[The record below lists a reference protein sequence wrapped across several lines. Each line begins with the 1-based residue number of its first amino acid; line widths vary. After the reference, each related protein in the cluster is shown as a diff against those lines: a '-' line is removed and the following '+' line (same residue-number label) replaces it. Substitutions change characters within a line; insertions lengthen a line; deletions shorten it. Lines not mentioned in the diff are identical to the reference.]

1 MVFLP
6 NLRRNVEPWPRRRAN
21 SQPAPRA
28 RGSME
33 HVQVIPICFEDNP
46 QDARSLENKDVRS
59 LEDKDDR
66 SPGLSSISRVMITNN
81 PTSAVIK
88 TPTKPTLP
96 DKPKNIQLIKK
107 KLENLKSAN
116 ICSNPDLA
124 QRTALLRNSNKLK
137 NNPVIF
143 LILAMQIG

>member
-1 MVFLP
+1 
-6 NLRRNVEPWPRRRAN
+6 
-21 SQPAPRA
+21 
-28 RGSME
+28 ME
-33 HVQVIPICFEDNP
+33 HVQVIPICFENNP
-46 QDARSLENKDVRS
+46 QDARSLEDKDVRS
-59 LEDKDDR
+59 FEDKGDRSSEDKGAR

-81 PTSAVIK
+81 PSSTVIK